1 MKIPVGR
8 KKRETK
14 MGEEKIIYIYIE
26 REIGEKKRKVCRVRG
41 RKRERES
48 KREREIGHNRHM
60 NAINRRRM
68 RDWISQQSSQIPWNG
83 RVTQARAAFQDQ
95 FRGDRVIRARA
106 WRAVVRSCGR
116 TFGTVREGCVG
127 EDVSSMEPECK
138 R

>member
-1 MKIPVGR
+1 M
-8 KKRETK
+8 
-14 MGEEKIIYIYIE
+14 
-26 REIGEKKRKVCRVRG
+26 RG

-106 WRAVVRSCGR
+106 
-116 TFGTVREGCVG
+116 
-127 EDVSSMEPECK
+127 
-138 R
+138 